1 MLVYHRVLAVF
12 PDGLNQTRKGAPRH
26 IFFHSDFGVANS
38 FCDAVTFKAFYEAV
52 KPMHGE
58 IKRSWSLTDCMDTC
72 VIMCVNIYMYIYIYV
87 QIYKLYEIICI

>member
-1 MLVYHRVLAVF
+1 MFPLNMVLFRSSVSLPEGTVLAVF

-58 IKRSWSLTDCMDTC
+58 IKRSCSPTDCMDTC
-72 VIMCVNIYMYIYIYV
+72 VYVYMCIYI
-87 QIYKLYEIICI
+87 